1 MITRNVCCSCLRVF
15 RWAGKVITCSTADCK
30 GDSGFDTR
38 HAARAGMLN
47 NFFHGSTRSP
57 SPTDCGI
64 KLVMPWRLNS
74 SMTWRSDSASEAFR
88 GMSSKLRPPE
98 FDGSGGGG
106 DRVSDEEDEKGR
118 DNDRDDCRAPLADLR
133 PCHRRDFMS
142 ITTRPLW
149 LATYSADALLLDFIF
164 TRMDPSSKRSRK
176 ISKQIKESISK
187 GAGDWLAWP
196 PFKFRTKDAACV
208 FVCY

>member
-1 MITRNVCCSCLRVF
+1 
-15 RWAGKVITCSTADCK
+15 
-30 GDSGFDTR
+30 
-38 HAARAGMLN
+38 
-47 NFFHGSTRSP
+47 
-57 SPTDCGI
+57 
-64 KLVMPWRLNS
+64 
-74 SMTWRSDSASEAFR
+74 MTWRSDSASEAFR

-106 DRVSDEEDEKGR
+106 DRVSDEDDEKGR
-118 DNDRDDCRAPLADLR
+118 DTDRDNCRAPLADLR

-208 FVCY
+208 FVKGATLLDAFAMLECYSLQRTATNVSILYPLLPATALQQNKQS